1 MQVRADNTA
10 EGVARVTAAFD
21 AFAEERKLSPLLIG
35 SVQVVLDELLSNTV
49 KAGYPAGGPGT
60 IEATFDVADGR
71 LHVTLT
77 DDGIEF
83 DPLAREDPDLAA
95 PIEERPIGGL
105 GIYLVKQL
113 MDDVA
118 YERRDGWNRLR
129 LAKKLEDPI

>member
-1 MQVRADNTA
+1 MRVRADNTA

-21 AFAEERKLSPLLIG
+21 AFAEERALSPLLIG

-71 LHVTLT
+71 LHVTLV
-77 DDGIEF
+77 DDGVEF

-95 PIEERPIGGL
+95 PLEERPIGGL

>member
-10 EGVARVTAAFD
+10 DGVARVTAAFD
-21 AFAEERKLSPLLIG
+21 AFAEERALSPLLIG

-71 LHVTLT
+71 LHLTLV
-77 DDGIEF
+77 DDGVAF

-95 PIEERPIGGL
+95 PLEERPIGGL

-113 MDDVA
+113 MDDVS